1 MDATPSHRDDAGMD
15 IGLLAVIGVIFTLAG
30 GVKGVSGLGLP
41 TVSMALLGLVM
52 PPAAA
57 ATLMVW
63 PSLATNLAQ
72 CAGPRWRALCRRLW
86 PMWAGLLFFTAFSP
100 LPSLAGAGH
109 GPRLALGVVLVVY
122 GAWGLVRPS
131 LPRPGRRH
139 EAWVGALAG
148 SVSGLLTAATGVFV
162 LPMVPYLQSLQM
174 DKDELIQALGLSFT
188 VATVALAIA
197 LWTATSDLA
206 TPDAVACGV
215 ALIAAF
221 SGLWVGTRLRRRMP
235 AAAFQRALYAMFVL
249 LGIAML
255 FRSSP

>member
-1 MDATPSHRDDAGMD
+1 MDASPQHHDDVDMD

-30 GVKGVSGLGLP
+30 GVKGMSGLGLP

-57 ATLMVW
+57 ATLMMW

-72 CAGPRWRALCRRLW
+72 CAGPRWRTLCRRLW
-86 PMWAGLLFFTAFSP
+86 PMWTGLAFFTVFSP
-100 LPSLAGAGH
+100 LPSLTGAGR
-109 GPRLALGVVLVVY
+109 GPRLALGAVLVVY
-122 GAWGLVRPS
+122 GAWGLFKPS
-131 LPRPGRRH
+131 LPRPARRH
-139 EAWVGALAG
+139 EAWMGALAG
-148 SVSGLLTAATGVFV
+148 SLSGLLTAATGVFV

-197 LWTATSDLA
+197 LWTDTSNLA

-221 SGLWVGTRLRRRMP
+221 AGLWAGTRLRRRMP
-235 AAAFQRALYAMFVL
+235 VAAFQRALYGMFVL

-255 FRSSP
+255 CR

>member
-1 MDATPSHRDDAGMD
+1 MDTMRPHRDDAGMD
-15 IGLLAVIGVIFTLAG
+15 IGLLAVIGVIFALAG

-86 PMWAGLLFFTAFSP
+86 PMWAGLLCFTVFSP
-100 LPSLAGAGH
+100 LPSLAGAGR
-109 GPRLALGVVLVVY
+109 GPRAALGAVLVVY
-122 GAWGLVRPS
+122 GAWGLVRPA
-131 LPRPGRRH
+131 LPRPARRH
-139 EAWVGALAG
+139 EAWLGALAG
-148 SVSGLLTAATGVFV
+148 SLSGVLTAATGVFV

-188 VATVALAIA
+188 VATAALAIV
-197 LWTATSDLA
+197 LWTAAPGTA
-206 TPDAVACGV
+206 TPDMTASGV
-215 ALIAAF
+215 ALLAAF
-221 SGLWVGTRLRRRMP
+221 AGLWAGTRLRRRMP
-235 AAAFQRALYAMFVL
+235 AETFQRALYAMFVL

-255 FRSSP
+255 FRSTP

>member
-1 MDATPSHRDDAGMD
+1 MDAAPPHRDDAGMD
-15 IGLLAVIGVIFTLAG
+15 IGLLAVIGVIFALAG

-63 PSLATNLAQ
+63 PSLLTNLAQ
-72 CAGPRWRALCRRLW
+72 CAGPRWRVLCRRLW
-86 PMWAGLLFFTAFSP
+86 PLWAGLLLFTVFSP
-100 LPSLAGAGH
+100 LPGLAVAGR
-109 GPRLALGVVLVVY
+109 GPRLALGAVLVMY
-122 GAWGLVRPS
+122 GAWGLVRPA
-131 LPRPGRRH
+131 LPRPARRH
-139 EAWVGALAG
+139 EAWIGALAG
-148 SVSGLLTAATGVFV
+148 SLSGVLTAATGVFV

-174 DKDELIQALGLSFT
+174 DKDEMIQALGLSFT

-197 LWTATSDLA
+197 LWTASADLA
-206 TPDAVACGV
+206 LPDAVACGV

-221 SGLWVGTRLRRRMP
+221 AGLWMGARLRRRMP
-235 AAAFQRALYAMFVL
+235 AAAFQRALYGMFVL

-255 FRSSP
+255 CRSSP